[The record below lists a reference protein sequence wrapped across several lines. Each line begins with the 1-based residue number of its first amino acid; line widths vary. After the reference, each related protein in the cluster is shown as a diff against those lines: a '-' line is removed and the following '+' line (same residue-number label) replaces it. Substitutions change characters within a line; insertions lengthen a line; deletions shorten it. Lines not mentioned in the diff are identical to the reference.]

1 MLLKQR
7 EGDGTTDFDAIKL
20 LDKLLVGLF
29 DDVEV
34 LCKSRVEL
42 TEGDLRHVACRYD
55 GREGH
60 RSELVALVE
69 LVDSRDNLVTSGK
82 EWPNSQVYTR

>member
-1 MLLKQR
+1 MLLEQR
-7 EGDGTTDFDAIKL
+7 DGNGTTDFDAIKL

-42 TEGDLRHVACRYD
+42 TEGDPCQIACRYD
-55 GREGH
+55 VREGH
-60 RSELVALVE
+60 RQELVALVE
-69 LVDSRDNLVTSGK
+69 LVDSRDNFVTSGK
-82 EWPNSQVYTR
+82 KWPNSQMYTR

>member
-1 MLLKQR
+1 MLLEQR
-7 EGDGTTDFDAIKL
+7 DGNGTTDFDAIKL

-42 TEGDLRHVACRYD
+42 TEGDLM
-55 GREGH
+55 GS
-60 RSELVALVE
+60 RSL
-69 LVDSRDNLVTSGK
+69 
-82 EWPNSQVYTR
+82 

>member
-1 MLLKQR
+1 MEELCHMLLEQR
-7 EGDGTTDFDAIKL
+7 DGNGTTDFDAIKL

-42 TEGDLRHVACRYD
+42 TKGDLM
-55 GREGH
+55 GS
-60 RSELVALVE
+60 RSLWTEPGTCAQYWWRSCAAIMWKQRPL
-69 LVDSRDNLVTSGK
+69 T
-82 EWPNSQVYTR
+82 PT